1 MQSGSNYMII
11 ENGVLKKYIIDPN
24 DPNIF
29 FNGYGIPHGSI
40 KYLEIPEDVIEIGD
54 HALSGWFIHKI
65 IFPSR
70 IEKISESAFEDSRL
84 GDVVGPKEFFNK
96 QDKSWFLN
104 RFGAPVSMYF
114 NGVIDKTSPAWSY
127 FSGAI
132 RRNQWNIWNE
142 IINHND
148 VEKLELLLNVWKKAP
163 LDILDAYMT
172 FAQEHNLLEIM
183 TVLLN
188 YKNKHYSV
196 EGIDG
201 KMSIGELTVS
211 EWRKIFKFSICQR
224 NVKISAYRSNEQD
237 VVIPEYIGN
246 NKVTMI
252 GKGAF
257 RGSGIKTITLPNSI
271 EEISDDAFMECNG
284 LQIRTFLNSFSHK
297 YAEKHNIPL
306 VILSDKQPVEI
317 SEVERTIENNQK
329 TVTDWRKTYGKIA
342 IFNETVKIGK
352 YIGKDKKVIIPEKI
366 GSNNVRE
373 IEEKAFYKNIDIT
386 EVVISEGISV
396 IGDKAFYGC
405 KNLFKI
411 TLPGTLKELG
421 TDVFKECTSLREL
434 IISEGQDCFYMW
446 MIESCKTITDIYL
459 PSSIDDLEL
468 EQKKNITVHVPAGS
482 YAETYVKENDIK
494 FVVN

>member
-1 MQSGSNYMII
+1 
-11 ENGVLKKYIIDPN
+11 
-24 DPNIF
+24 
-29 FNGYGIPHGSI
+29 
-40 KYLEIPEDVIEIGD
+40 
-54 HALSGWFIHKI
+54 
-65 IFPSR
+65 
-70 IEKISESAFEDSRL
+70 
-84 GDVVGPKEFFNK
+84 
-96 QDKSWFLN
+96 
-104 RFGAPVSMYF
+104 
-114 NGVIDKTSPAWSY
+114 
-127 FSGAI
+127 
-132 RRNQWNIWNE
+132 
-142 IINHND
+142 
-148 VEKLELLLNVWKKAP
+148 
-163 LDILDAYMT
+163 
-172 FAQEHNLLEIM
+172 
-183 TVLLN
+183 
-188 YKNKHYSV
+188 
-196 EGIDG
+196 
-201 KMSIGELTVS
+201 
-211 EWRKIFKFSICQR
+211 
-224 NVKISAYRSNEQD
+224 
-237 VVIPEYIGN
+237 
-246 NKVTMI
+246 MI

-329 TVTDWRKTYGKIA
+329 TVTDWRKIYGKIT